1 MICIAS
7 RRNGL
12 FFNRTNLFIIKS
24 DCWKILFIIDHSWKN
39 NNIKKIENSQVNSS
53 QEILR
58 SQLKNRNSLRNKR
71 TTKIEDNRSNLTK
84 NSLIQIKHKHLKIIH
99 KWKSKRKLKEMN
111 SYQLSKLC
119 SKFLKN
125 QEKIELLSFLRK
137 LSHFWI
143 RIFKR
148 RLVAGSSS
156 WCINGAIK
164 KLRNKF
170 IKVFFNI
177 GKISFDPNMLFM
189 LFQKFLAIM
198 NSHV

>member
-1 MICIAS
+1 M
-7 RRNGL
+7 
-12 FFNRTNLFIIKS
+12 
-24 DCWKILFIIDHSWKN
+24 KILFIIDHSWKN
-39 NNIKKIENSQVNSS
+39 NNIKKIENSQVNSFLG
-53 QEILR
+53 ILR
-58 SQLKNRNSLRNKR
+58 SQLKNRNSLRNKH
-71 TTKIEDNRSNLTK
+71 TTKIEDNQSNLTK
-84 NSLIQIKHKHLKIIH
+84 NSLSQIKHKHPKIIH

-125 QEKIELLSFLRK
+125 QEKIELLNFLRK

-148 RLVAGSSS
+148 RLVAGSFN

-170 IKVFFNI
+170 IKVFYNI
-177 GKISFDPNMLFM
+177 GKILFDPNMLSM

-198 NSHV
+198 NSHA